1 MTFELSIMTPER
13 QFFSGQVEALT
24 VTGIDG
30 QMTVLAGHA
39 PMVVSLDIG
48 EISIKQDGTWRQAV
62 NTEGFMEVLGDSV
75 VMFVQACEWP
85 EDIDVR
91 RAEEAKHRAELTLQ
105 DAHIKAGQIEANA
118 RRSIVEEQKVL
129 EGIQEEVS
137 AFKARL
143 IEIYKEHI
151 ALIQSLPGKVEA
163 EEPEPERAEEPEDQ
177 ETVDFAA
184 MQEPEAPAEIPQ
196 PDGEEKAAAEID
208 KKFEER
214 EADVPV
220 SMFST
225 LKFGEDYDV
234 TKDPS

>member
-48 EISIKQDGTWRQAV
+48 EISIKKDGTWRQAV

-91 RAEEAKHRAELTLQ
+91 RAEEAKHRAEERIRQ
-105 DAHIKAGQIEANA
+105 RQ
-118 RRSIVEEQKVL
+118 SIL
-129 EGIQEEVS
+129 ESQTS
-137 AFKARL
+137 K
-143 IEIYKEHI
+143 I
-151 ALIQSLPGKVEA
+151 ALA
-163 EEPEPERAEEPEDQ
+163 RAMVRLRA
-177 ETVDFAA
+177 TH
-184 MQEPEAPAEIPQ
+184 
-196 PDGEEKAAAEID
+196 
-208 KKFEER
+208 R
-214 EADVPV
+214 
-220 SMFST
+220 
-225 LKFGEDYDV
+225 YR
-234 TKDPS
+234 

>member
-24 VTGIDG
+24 GTGIDG

-91 RAEEAKHRAELTLQ
+91 RAEEAKHRAEERIRQ
-105 DAHIKAGQIEANA
+105 RQ
-118 RRSIVEEQKVL
+118 SIL
-129 EGIQEEVS
+129 ESQTS
-137 AFKARL
+137 K
-143 IEIYKEHI
+143 I
-151 ALIQSLPGKVEA
+151 ALA
-163 EEPEPERAEEPEDQ
+163 RAMVRLRA
-177 ETVDFAA
+177 TH
-184 MQEPEAPAEIPQ
+184 
-196 PDGEEKAAAEID
+196 
-208 KKFEER
+208 R
-214 EADVPV
+214 
-220 SMFST
+220 
-225 LKFGEDYDV
+225 YR
-234 TKDPS
+234 

>member
-91 RAEEAKHRAELTLQ
+91 RAEEAKHRAEERIRQ
-105 DAHIKAGQIEANA
+105 RQ
-118 RRSIVEEQKVL
+118 SIL
-129 EGIQEEVS
+129 EGQTS
-137 AFKARL
+137 K
-143 IEIYKEHI
+143 I
-151 ALIQSLPGKVEA
+151 ALA
-163 EEPEPERAEEPEDQ
+163 RAMVRLRA
-177 ETVDFAA
+177 TH
-184 MQEPEAPAEIPQ
+184 
-196 PDGEEKAAAEID
+196 
-208 KKFEER
+208 R
-214 EADVPV
+214 
-220 SMFST
+220 
-225 LKFGEDYDV
+225 YR
-234 TKDPS
+234 

>member
-91 RAEEAKHRAELTLQ
+91 RAEEAKHRAEERIRQ
-105 DAHIKAGQIEANA
+105 
-118 RRSIVEEQKVL
+118 R
-129 EGIQEEVS
+129 
-137 AFKARL
+137 
-143 IEIYKEHI
+143 
-151 ALIQSLPGKVEA
+151 QSLSL
-163 EEPEPERAEEPEDQ
+163 
-177 ETVDFAA
+177 
-184 MQEPEAPAEIPQ
+184 IH
-196 PDGEEKAAAEID
+196 I
-208 KKFEER
+208 
-214 EADVPV
+214 
-220 SMFST
+220 
-225 LKFGEDYDV
+225 
-234 TKDPS
+234 

>member
-62 NTEGFMEVLGDSV
+62 NTEGFSEVLGDSV

-91 RAEEAKHRAELTLQ
+91 RAEEAKHRAEERIRQ
-105 DAHIKAGQIEANA
+105 RQ
-118 RRSIVEEQKVL
+118 SIL
-129 EGIQEEVS
+129 ESQTS
-137 AFKARL
+137 K
-143 IEIYKEHI
+143 I
-151 ALIQSLPGKVEA
+151 ALA
-163 EEPEPERAEEPEDQ
+163 RAMVRLRA
-177 ETVDFAA
+177 TH
-184 MQEPEAPAEIPQ
+184 
-196 PDGEEKAAAEID
+196 
-208 KKFEER
+208 R
-214 EADVPV
+214 
-220 SMFST
+220 
-225 LKFGEDYDV
+225 YR
-234 TKDPS
+234 

>member
-39 PMVVSLDIG
+39 PMAVSLDIG

-91 RAEEAKHRAELTLQ
+91 RAEEAKHRAEERIRQ
-105 DAHIKAGQIEANA
+105 RQ
-118 RRSIVEEQKVL
+118 SIL
-129 EGIQEEVS
+129 ESQTS
-137 AFKARL
+137 K
-143 IEIYKEHI
+143 I
-151 ALIQSLPGKVEA
+151 ALA
-163 EEPEPERAEEPEDQ
+163 RAMVRLRA
-177 ETVDFAA
+177 TH
-184 MQEPEAPAEIPQ
+184 
-196 PDGEEKAAAEID
+196 
-208 KKFEER
+208 R
-214 EADVPV
+214 
-220 SMFST
+220 
-225 LKFGEDYDV
+225 YR
-234 TKDPS
+234 

>member
-24 VTGIDG
+24 ATGIDG

-91 RAEEAKHRAELTLQ
+91 RAEEAKHRAEERIRQ
-105 DAHIKAGQIEANA
+105 RQ
-118 RRSIVEEQKVL
+118 SIL
-129 EGIQEEVS
+129 ESQTS
-137 AFKARL
+137 K
-143 IEIYKEHI
+143 I
-151 ALIQSLPGKVEA
+151 ALA
-163 EEPEPERAEEPEDQ
+163 RAMVRLRA
-177 ETVDFAA
+177 TH
-184 MQEPEAPAEIPQ
+184 
-196 PDGEEKAAAEID
+196 
-208 KKFEER
+208 R
-214 EADVPV
+214 
-220 SMFST
+220 
-225 LKFGEDYDV
+225 YR
-234 TKDPS
+234 